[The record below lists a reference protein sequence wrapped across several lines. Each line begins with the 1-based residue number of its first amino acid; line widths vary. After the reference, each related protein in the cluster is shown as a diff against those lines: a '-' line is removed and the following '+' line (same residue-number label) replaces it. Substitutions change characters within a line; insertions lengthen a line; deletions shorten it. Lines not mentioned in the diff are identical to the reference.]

1 MDWRKKLRQ
10 ITGFEEEDES
20 CVWHA
25 IFVMTG
31 HEQTVKEKIAY
42 TFKDSDIFPVVP
54 KRLINERKN
63 GVWHE
68 KIRPLFPGYILIRG
82 YISTDD
88 YYILKTIPGIVRILK
103 DDTDFYRIYPEEMK
117 IISRLMI
124 DGELIGISNVYQQG
138 DSIVIIDGPLLGM
151 EGLFQSIDYR
161 KGRVKVCLGFLG
173 DKRLVDLGIKLI
185 NKPAT

>member
-1 MDWRKKLRQ
+1 MDWREKLKQ

-20 CVWHA
+20 CAWHA

-31 HEQTVKEKIAY
+31 HEQTVKDKIAY
-42 TFKDSDIFPVVP
+42 IFRDSDIMPVVP
-54 KRLINERKN
+54 KRRINERKN

-68 KIRPLFPGYILIRG
+68 KIKPLFPGYILIKG

-103 DDTDFYRIYPEEMK
+103 DNADFYRIHPEEME
-117 IISRLMI
+117 IIGRLMI

-138 DSIVIIDGPLLGM
+138 DSIVITDGPLLGM
-151 EGLFQSIDYR
+151 EGLIQSIDYR

-173 DKRLVDLGIKLI
+173 DKRVIDLGIKLI